1 MVRLD
6 INLCITLTCFVA
18 MRHYSRM
25 TPMSALKS
33 WDR

>member
-1 MVRLD
+1 MVRLNVD
-6 INLCITLTCFVA
+6 LCITLTRSVA

-25 TPMSALKS
+25 TQTSALKS